1 MELRSIIECLLF
13 SSPRG
18 LAPGDIK
25 SIIKNTAENSDE
37 AWIKKLAATR
47 ERAIEKEIKLLSSE
61 YEELNRSFHLRCVNG
76 KWQFHSNQEFNPW
89 LQVLLGRR
97 QRPPRL
103 TQPSL
108 ETLSIIA
115 YRQPITRAGIEKI
128 RGVSVDGVM
137 GKLMERGLVEEK
149 GKSDLPG
156 KPSLYATTE
165 LFLEYFGLGSLL
177 DLPDSGMLKTINAD
191 PDTPLEAPPE
201 NLHKVSNPDELSEWG
216 IENTLDLAPNE
227 PPAEDESKNDIDD
240 LEDEEFVEEEDEEDN
255 SVEYASKLAVGLEDV
270 SISATEEEIINQSN
284 QSNDK
289 ESDGQTPQDQDSEH
303 TIEGSGESDVEEN
316 LIVDEKSRLE
326 KEHSLPL
333 PFVLEAREPA
343 IKLEDTETVSHS
355 PENEA
360 DESEIDKGE
369 SASADEVKN
378 VEEDDSRP
386 DFCENDQESKEITA
400 IDKVGDSR
408 REILDEAQ
416 PKKQSEESEMP
427 SPSHPELP
435 AEKVSESEIKLTY
448 GDDSVE
454 IEVVSGIPD
463 IKTSREEVSQAG
475 ERVSDEKLVPTE
487 VDEPAPSASKT
498 ANTIWSKL
506 KSALNS
512 IEDPTNPVQFITL
525 CSKQLWQTL
534 NTIGK
539 KLMSWIKK

>member
-1 MELRSIIECLLF
+1 MFNNHKCRL
-13 SSPRG
+13 
-18 LAPGDIK
+18 
-25 SIIKNTAENSDE
+25 
-37 AWIKKLAATR
+37 
-47 ERAIEKEIKLLSSE
+47 
-61 YEELNRSFHLRCVNG
+61 
-76 KWQFHSNQEFNPW
+76 QEF
-89 LQVLLGRR
+89 Q
-97 QRPPRL
+97 
-103 TQPSL
+103 
-108 ETLSIIA
+108 
-115 YRQPITRAGIEKI
+115 
-128 RGVSVDGVM
+128 
-137 GKLMERGLVEEK
+137 
-149 GKSDLPG
+149 
-156 KPSLYATTE
+156 
-165 LFLEYFGLGSLL
+165 
-177 DLPDSGMLKTINAD
+177 
-191 PDTPLEAPPE
+191 
-201 NLHKVSNPDELSEWG
+201 
-216 IENTLDLAPNE
+216 
-227 PPAEDESKNDIDD
+227 
-240 LEDEEFVEEEDEEDN
+240 
-255 SVEYASKLAVGLEDV
+255 
-270 SISATEEEIINQSN
+270 
-284 QSNDK
+284 
-289 ESDGQTPQDQDSEH
+289 
-303 TIEGSGESDVEEN
+303 
-316 LIVDEKSRLE
+316 
-326 KEHSLPL
+326 
-333 PFVLEAREPA
+333 
-343 IKLEDTETVSHS
+343 IKLEDIETVSHS

-400 IDKVGDSR
+400 IDEVGDSR